1 MKHPS
6 GGSIFQEDDENE
18 TMEEGSKLLEVVD
31 PHSQE
36 SLQSEA
42 VPDPMEGEQTWPTEE
57 ELAEAEGKKSTALY
71 LGKSKLFCPI
81 HY

>member
-1 MKHPS
+1 MT
-6 GGSIFQEDDENE
+6 QDDDQSES
-18 TMEEGSKLLEVVD
+18 MEEGSRLLEVAD

-57 ELAEAEGKKSTALY
+57 ELAEAEGYS
-71 LGKSKLFCPI
+71 SSPSI
-81 HY
+81 